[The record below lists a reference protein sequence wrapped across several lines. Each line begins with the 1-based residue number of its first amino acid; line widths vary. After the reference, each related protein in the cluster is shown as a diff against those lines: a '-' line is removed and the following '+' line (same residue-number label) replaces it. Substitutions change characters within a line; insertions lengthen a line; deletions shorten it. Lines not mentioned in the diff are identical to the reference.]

1 MKMAYPMRHRVLD
14 IRTMPACM
22 LSVLS
27 LAVLL
32 AAGPLCAQSQTP
44 QVIRVVK
51 GKSVVLSFPERIK
64 TISIANEAVIDVATI
79 TPTDAVVIGKDEGVT
94 SLYIWGESGRYQSY
108 DLKVD
113 RSKTS
118 QQVVLQ
124 VQIAEVNTSKM
135 TDYGVDWLL
144 QDADDRHIIEGDKT
158 VASYAG
164 QLTVPDPSTENLI
177 ATTGISGAIK
187 WVGDKQ
193 TAQLMVR
200 ALQEKGNLR
209 MLANPRLVCLSNEEA
224 SFLVGGEIPVPIA
237 QQAATSGAT
246 AITIEWKEYGVKLRF
261 TPTIV
266 DTNLIRLKTALE
278 VSSLDVSTS
287 VSFAGGTIPGIRTRK
302 ADGTVELNSTQAIV
316 LGGLRATETQET
328 VSRIP
333 VLGHIPVLEFFFSK
347 KQKTTVDNELLIIVS
362 PRIIESTIQEVI
374 PPLPGVVE
382 DTIR

>member
-1 MKMAYPMRHRVLD
+1 
-14 IRTMPACM
+14 M
-22 LSVLS
+22 LCVLS

-32 AAGPLCAQSQTP
+32 SAGPLCAQSPTP
-44 QVIRVVK
+44 QVIRVIK
-51 GKSVVLSFPERIK
+51 GKSIVLSFPERIK
-64 TISIANEAVIDVATI
+64 TISIANEAIIDVATI

-118 QQVVLQ
+118 QQVVLE

-144 QDADDRHIIEGDKT
+144 RDTDDDHIIQGEKAIG
-158 VASYAG
+158 SYAG
-164 QLTVPDPSTENLI
+164 EVTSPDPNTQNLI

-187 WVGDKQ
+187 WIGDQ
-193 TAQLMVR
+193 HTAQFMVR
-200 ALQEKGNLR
+200 ALQENGNLR

-237 QQAATSGAT
+237 QQAASGGAT

-278 VSSLDVSTS
+278 VSSLDKSNTVSY
-287 VSFAGGTIPGIRTRK
+287 AGWTIPGIRTRK

-316 LGGLRATETQET
+316 LGGLRASETQET

-362 PRIIESTIQEVI
+362 PRIIESTTREII

-382 DTIR
+382 DSTK